1 MKSCHLSSAYRAPD
15 TTPNTF
21 PASLLWCLDNVVKRA
36 ALPSSQS
43 GKLRGTGVKSLFQS
57 LGQSKWLSW
66 DVNQSFSASKSLSVW
81 NKRLTSAE
89 RARRTPC
96 GKISPHG
103 KTAPNGRGQDWWGR
117 GREMSRRDVP
127 LIHTL
132 RGEKGKTPTKAT
144 STVSLSIYKKV
155 KNDDNLNR
163 PPQET
168 G

>member
-1 MKSCHLSSAYRAPD
+1 MKSCHLPSAYRAPD

-81 NKRLTSAE
+81 NKDLLLLKEHEGPLVAKFRLTGKQLPTEEGRIDGEEAE
-89 RARRTPC
+89 RWVGGTSPSYTHCGERKERLPRRQPQLFHSAS
-96 GKISPHG
+96 I
-103 KTAPNGRGQDWWGR
+103 
-117 GREMSRRDVP
+117 RRWKM
-127 LIHTL
+127 T
-132 RGEKGKTPTKAT
+132 TT
-144 STVSLSIYKKV
+144 
-155 KNDDNLNR
+155 
-163 PPQET
+163 
-168 G
+168 